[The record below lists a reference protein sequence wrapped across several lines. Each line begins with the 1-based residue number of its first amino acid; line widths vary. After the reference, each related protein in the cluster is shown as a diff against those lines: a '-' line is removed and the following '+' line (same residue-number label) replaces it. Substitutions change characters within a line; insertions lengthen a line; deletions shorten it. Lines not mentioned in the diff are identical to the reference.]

1 MQKTLLSLLLLAFA
15 AGPGMAQES
24 TIKVPYQA
32 QRVYTLR
39 LIPGAPAIVELPS
52 GEQAKNIW
60 FDKAYFIAESTP
72 ETNRVVV
79 KALNTPEAV
88 GKNSY
93 VHIETEPSNLR
104 ISLKVIGVADSQDV
118 PGVLTVYLD
127 GADEGTLV
135 NAQVAK
141 RLKQEMPYA
150 QKYATDQAEGRFEAW
165 RSNLM
170 KNFNDHYT
178 WGGDFPID
186 RVTDDKVQTW
196 VYMPSVSDKAIIE
209 LIDKAGH
216 PEKVNY
222 ELENGAYVVQ
232 NKVLRTGEKWHLIL
246 GKEQAWIKA
255 KK

>member
-1 MQKTLLSLLLLAFA
+1 MQKILLSLFLLGSI
-15 AGPGMAQES
+15 AGPGVAQEA
-24 TIKVPYQA
+24 TIKVPYQP

-39 LIPGAPAIVELPS
+39 LIPGAPAMVELPA

-60 FDKAYFIAESTP
+60 FDKAFFIAESTP
-72 ETNRVVV
+72 DTNRVVV

-88 GKNSY
+88 GKSSY

-104 ISLKVIGVADSQDV
+104 ISLKVMGVADSQDV
-118 PGVLTVYLD
+118 PGVLTIYLD

-141 RLKQEMPYA
+141 RLRQEVPYA
-150 QKYATDQAEGRFEAW
+150 QKFASEQAETRFEAW
-165 RSNLM
+165 RANLM
-170 KNFNDHYT
+170 KNFNDKYS

-196 VYMPSVSDKAIIE
+196 VYMPNASDKAVIE

-232 NKVLRTGEKWHLIL
+232 NKVLRNGEKWHLIL

-255 KK
+255 K